1 MLAWL
6 GGLWKKAELIWSGLA
21 KPVSFNGLS
30 EKKRSGLLWSGLVWP
45 SLVILIQEVVWSSGL
60 LEKIR
65 SICGKE
71 KEK

>member
-6 GGLWKKAELIWSGLA
+6 GGLWKKAELIWSGLG
-21 KPVSFNGLS
+21 KPVSSNGLS
-30 EKKRSGLLWSGLVWP
+30 EKYGLVWSALVLS
-45 SLVILIQEVVWSSGL
+45 SLVIWIQELVWPGGL
-60 LEKIR
+60 FEKIG

>member
-6 GGLWKKAELIWSGLA
+6 GDLWKKAELIWSGLA
-21 KPVSFNGLS
+21 KPVSSNGLS
-30 EKKRSGLLWSGLVWP
+30 ETHGLVWSGLVWS
-45 SLVILIQEVVWSSGL
+45 SLVIRIQEVVWSGGL
-60 LEKIR
+60 LEKIG